1 MKVQNIIIEDD
12 KIIIVNSEGGQHHI
26 YNSEVRGAHRTWVDN
41 IKACA
46 ASLMNDYEQK
56 DNFELQDWQNTL
68 LDGLDELDG
77 FDGFADELFEN

>member
-26 YNSEVRGAHRTWVDN
+26 YNNEARGAHRAWVDN

-46 ASLMNDYEQK
+46 TSLMNDYQQK
-56 DNFELQDWQNTL
+56 DDFELQDWQQTL
-68 LDGLDELDG
+68 LDGLDDLDG
-77 FDGFADELFEN
+77 FDGFSDELFEN

>member
-26 YNSEVRGAHRTWVDN
+26 YNNEVRGAHKTWADN

-46 ASLMNDYEQK
+46 TSLMNDYKEK

-68 LDGLDELDG
+68 LDGLDGLDG
-77 FDGFADELFEN
+77 FDGFTDELFEN